1 MWPIV
6 FDQVMG
12 MMIIFEVFTGAVLL
26 TNRAWVLSVV
36 LWVTLTPALLMFWR
50 QCSRSYCDPV
60 SHPPLTLVANEP
72 RARVSPLV
80 YLPPALR
87 PGALGWHPQQ
97 GRVWEKYGIPR
108 YYF

>member
-1 MWPIV
+1 MVCLPKAQTDTIMHCSFLGV
-6 FDQVMG
+6 Q
-12 MMIIFEVFTGAVLL
+12 
-26 TNRAWVLSVV
+26 
-36 LWVTLTPALLMFWR
+36 MFWR
-50 QCSRSYCDPV
+50 HCSRAYCEPV